1 MHPWFKGFQGTIEP
15 QGARNYLV
23 RGNYF
28 INENGELVIT
38 ELPVGKWTRD
48 YKTFLEE
55 LADPK
60 NGEIVEDIR
69 ELHTENRV
77 HFIIKVKD
85 LDRLVEGEGIEKK
98 FKLVGSIS
106 TNNYVLF
113 DNQNKIKRYNNEQQ
127 ILQEFFGLREQLYRI
142 RKDYLLAKLKKEWVL
157 IENKV
162 RFILAIIN
170 NQITINRV
178 KQKIIVA
185 KLQQMGF
192 LTISQINDILP
203 EKKKLTVK

>member
-1 MHPWFKGFQGTIEP
+1 M
-15 QGARNYLV
+15 
-23 RGNYF
+23 
-28 INENGELVIT
+28 
-38 ELPVGKWTRD
+38 
-48 YKTFLEE
+48 EE

-113 DNQNKIKRYNNEQQ
+113 DN
-127 ILQEFFGLREQLYRI
+127 
-142 RKDYLLAKLKKEWVL
+142 
-157 IENKV
+157 
-162 RFILAIIN
+162 
-170 NQITINRV
+170 
-178 KQKIIVA
+178 
-185 KLQQMGF
+185 
-192 LTISQINDILP
+192 
-203 EKKKLTVK
+203 

>member
-1 MHPWFKGFQGTIEP
+1 MHPWFKGFQGTIE
-15 QGARNYLV
+15 QSGGRNYIV

-38 ELPVGKWTRD
+38 ELPIGKWTRD

-77 HFIIKVKD
+77 HFIIRVKD
-85 LDRLVEGEGIEKK
+85 LDKLVEGEGIEKK

-113 DNQNKIKRYNNEQQ
+113 DYQNKIR
-127 ILQEFFGLREQLYRI
+127 
-142 RKDYLLAKLKKEWVL
+142 
-157 IENKV
+157 
-162 RFILAIIN
+162 RF
-170 NQITINRV
+170 
-178 KQKIIVA
+178 
-185 KLQQMGF
+185 
-192 LTISQINDILP
+192 SS
-203 EKKKLTVK
+203 E